1 MNAGGGGSVGHGVPL
16 RSFLHRAVV
25 GGNRELE
32 LGVEDSVVGG
42 GHEGVDGVGTDG
54 AGTLLKLLCLLDRG
68 CGRTK

>member
-1 MNAGGGGSVGHGVPL
+1 MNAGGGGRVGHGVPL

-42 GHEGVDGVGTDG
+42 GHEGVNGVGTDG
-54 AGTLLKLLCLLDRG
+54 AGTLLQLLCLLD
-68 CGRTK
+68 